1 MYIFIKGRLNTL
13 NQFVDSIS
21 EEIEDKKYI
30 DVMSPDLGERIS
42 ELDAQINED
51 TIVVTFNNEGIG
63 ITYDDKN
70 YWDYKKVTLIDII
83 VDHSEYFLNE
93 ISTFSYEKFHFTS
106 IDRTQVEY
114 LKSRFPDRKDK
125 FHFLP
130 HGGTDIGGFQNT
142 NRDIDILYVGNG
154 INPENIQFPEDSLFL
169 KDYFDAYYSKEKY
182 PDIHGAIR
190 ELYKENPIPET
201 PEGEF
206 ALISFGLNYV
216 KYSYSI
222 RRINLIKAFCDA
234 GLKVSIIGGG
244 IWNSLKEEYPDN
256 IELIGL
262 KSAEECLEY
271 ISRAKILLN
280 DIPFPEGA
288 HERVFNGM
296 LNGAV
301 VLTNSSRYLEERF
314 NDWKDILYW
323 DGENYEEPIMKIM
336 SVLDDEELRKS
347 IVYSGHSSARED
359 KWSDRLK
366 SLLAEIKEK

>member
-21 EEIEDKKYI
+21 EGIEDKKYI
-30 DVMSPDLGERIS
+30 DVMSPNLGERIS

-93 ISTFSYEKFHFTS
+93 ISSFSYEKFHFTS

-154 INPENIQFPEDSLFL
+154 ISPEDIQFPEDSLFL

-190 ELYKENPIPET
+190 EFYKENPIPET
-201 PEGEF
+201 PEGES
-206 ALISFGLNYV
+206 ALISYGLNYV
-216 KYSYSI
+216 KRMYSI
-222 RRINLIKAFCDA
+222 RRINLISALCE
-234 GLKVSIIGGG
+234 GNLKVTIAGGG
-244 IWNSLKEEYPDN
+244 IWDSLKEKYPDN
-256 IELIGL
+256 IELLGFMT
-262 KSAEECLEY
+262 AEECLEY
-271 ISRAKILLN
+271 ISRAKILIN
-280 DIPFPEGA
+280 DMPFSEGA
-288 HERVFNGM
+288 HERIFNGM

-301 VLTNSSRYLEERF
+301 VFTNTSKYLEERF
-314 NDWKDILYW
+314 DDWKDILYW
-323 DGENYEEPIMKIM
+323 DGEMLDEATMKIAA
-336 SVLDDEELRKS
+336 VLGDEELRKNIAS
-347 IVYSGHSSARED
+347 KGYISSQED
-359 KWSDRLK
+359 KWCDRLK
-366 SLLAEIKEK
+366 ML